1 MAGALPAP
9 LSPAAGSDPV
19 GLFSSCL
26 PGWDAR
32 QVIEIARALQFAVIE
47 WGAGPH
53 QAVELGQDGA
63 SLRERCAAAGVGIS
77 GLSVQDEAVT
87 VTAPQRA
94 LPYVRLASAL
104 GARFIRVFAP
114 PYTGGS
120 LVAEQRR
127 ARHGLDAIVE
137 HAAPDGVAVLIET
150 SPATLASTPGLAAA
164 LVDHQAPERAGI
176 LFDPGNT
183 VIEGYLRPPLAVAVM
198 GPHLHHLH
206 VKNIA
211 WRKLSQGWAWRHA
224 SLTDGVLV
232 WPDILAALSAAGYR
246 RGYSIDHLGGKP
258 TRGRLR
264 SETEEL
270 RALLHDASV
279 SAAGAARDS
288 TEKGATPSPAR
299 A

>member
-9 LSPAAGSDPV
+9 LNSAGGTDPV

-32 QVIEIARALQFAVIE
+32 HIVEIAQSLQFGVIE
-47 WGAGPH
+47 WGAGPG

-87 VTAPQRA
+87 VTTPHRA
-94 LPYVRLASAL
+94 LPYLRLAAAL
-104 GARFIRVFAP
+104 GARFIRLFAP
-114 PYTGGS
+114 PYTGGP
-120 LVAEQRR
+120 LAGEQRR
-127 ARHGLDAIVE
+127 ARDGLDAIVE
-137 HAAPDGVAVLIET
+137 DAAAEGMAVLIET
-150 SPATLASTPGLAAA
+150 SPTTLAPTPGLAAA
-164 LVDHQAPERAGI
+164 LVDHQPPERAGI

-183 VIEGYLRPPLAVAVM
+183 VIEGYVRPALAVAVM
-198 GPHLHHLH
+198 GPHLHHVH

-211 WRKLSQGWAWRHA
+211 WRKVSDRWAWRHA
-224 SLTDGVLV
+224 SLTAGVLV
-232 WPDILAALSAAGYR
+232 WPDIFAALAAAGYEG
-246 RGYSIDHLGGKP
+246 GYSIDHLGGKP

-264 SETEEL
+264 SETEGL
-270 RALLHDASV
+270 RALLGDASATAGG
-279 SAAGAARDS
+279 SAHNS
-288 TEKGATPSPAR
+288 TEKGATPSPAS